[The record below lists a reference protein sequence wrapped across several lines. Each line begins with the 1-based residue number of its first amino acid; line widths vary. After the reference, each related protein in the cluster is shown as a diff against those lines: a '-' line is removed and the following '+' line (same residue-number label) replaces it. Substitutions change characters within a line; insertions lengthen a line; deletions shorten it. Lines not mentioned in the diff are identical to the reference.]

1 MTIDSS
7 WFHKKWRVVNHKS
20 LEDKIIELEKIV
32 FELQEKYA
40 GALEDIKRLEE
51 ENIET
56 TNCIYELQNSIE
68 AVDARIDI
76 LSVETFTKNV

>member
-1 MTIDSS
+1 MTDPY
-7 WFHKKWRVVNHKS
+7 WFHKKWGITNSKS
-20 LEDKIIELEKIV
+20 LEDRIVELEQLVSI
-32 FELQEKYA
+32 LQEKYS

-56 TNCIYELQNSIE
+56 SNILYELQNSIE

>member
-1 MTIDSS
+1 MTNPY
-7 WFHKKWRVVNHKS
+7 WFHKKWGIANSKS
-20 LEDKIIELEKIV
+20 LEDRIVELEQLVSI
-32 FELQEKYA
+32 LQEKYS

-56 TNCIYELQNSIE
+56 SNILYELQNSIE

>member
-1 MTIDSS
+1 MNTDAH
-7 WFHKKWRVVNHKS
+7 WFNKKWGIANSKS
-20 LEDKIIELEKIV
+20 LEDRIVELEQLV
-32 FELQEKYA
+32 STLQEKYG

-56 TNCIYELQNSIE
+56 SNILYELQNSIE

>member
-1 MTIDSS
+1 MNTDAH
-7 WFHKKWRVVNHKS
+7 WFNKKWGIVNSKS
-20 LEDKIIELEKIV
+20 LEDRIVELEQLV
-32 FELQEKYA
+32 STLQEKYS

-56 TNCIYELQNSIE
+56 SNILYELQNSIE

>member
-1 MTIDSS
+1 MTDPY
-7 WFHKKWRVVNHKS
+7 WFHKKWGLTNSKS
-20 LEDKIIELEKIV
+20 LEDRIVELEQLVSI
-32 FELQEKYA
+32 LQEKYS

-56 TNCIYELQNSIE
+56 SNILYELQNSIE

>member
-1 MTIDSS
+1 MTDPY
-7 WFHKKWRVVNHKS
+7 WFHKKWGITNSKS
-20 LEDKIIELEKIV
+20 LEDRIVELEQLVSI
-32 FELQEKYA
+32 LQEKYS

-56 TNCIYELQNSIE
+56 SNILYELQNSID

>member
-7 WFHKKWRVVNHKS
+7 WFNKKWGIANSKS
-20 LEDKIIELEKIV
+20 LEDRIVELEQLV
-32 FELQEKYA
+32 STLQEKYS

-56 TNCIYELQNSIE
+56 SNILYELQNSIE

>member
-1 MTIDSS
+1 MTDPY
-7 WFHKKWRVVNHKS
+7 WFHKKWGIANSKS
-20 LEDKIIELEKIV
+20 LEDRIVELEQLVSI
-32 FELQEKYA
+32 LQEKYS
-40 GALEDIKRLEE
+40 GAIEDIKRLEE

-56 TNCIYELQNSIE
+56 SNILYELQNSIE